1 MHTQECH
8 KKTQLEAIIYMQ
20 SAYKVLK
27 DEKKSKIS
35 SSAMGQ
41 RPSNDA
47 FEFVLCWLSTG
58 GVDPY
63 EWFISSVRIS

>member
-1 MHTQECH
+1 
-8 KKTQLEAIIYMQ
+8 MQ